1 VTLAFAAVPSNG
13 EGAANA
19 ATLKEVLMHTCDRCG
34 QHFQGDALQYKD
46 RSFCS
51 QDCLTSFKRDE
62 AGASR

>member
-1 VTLAFAAVPSNG
+1 
-13 EGAANA
+13 
-19 ATLKEVLMHTCDRCG
+19 MHTCDRCG
-34 QHFQGDALQYKD
+34 QQIQGDALQYKD

>member
-1 VTLAFAAVPSNG
+1 VPSNG
-13 EGAANA
+13 RARANA
-19 ATLKEVLMHTCDRCG
+19 AAAKEVLMHTCDRCG
-34 QHFQGDALQYKD
+34 QQIQGDALQYKD